1 MASPSQKTLVLVLSG
16 PAGSGKTTLC
26 EALCSAYPGIV
37 ERLVTTT
44 TRPPRPGERD
54 GVDYHFL
61 DRAAF
66 ESAIAHGAFYEWAE
80 VHGNLYGTQKAHV
93 RQRLAANRDILLN
106 IDVQGAEAFRKAALE
121 DPEIAGRLLTVF
133 IQPRD
138 LDQIAERLRV
148 RGSESEES
156 ISRRLET
163 AKREIPESTGF
174 DHIIPSG
181 TREEDF
187 HRLLALYR
195 EAKAR
200 LAHP

>member
-1 MASPSQKTLVLVLSG
+1 MAPPSPKNLVLVLSG

-26 EALCSAYPGIV
+26 DALCAAYPGVV

-44 TRPPRPGERD
+44 TRAPRTGETD

-61 DRAAF
+61 DRRDF
-66 ESAIAHGAFYEWAE
+66 EEAIGRGAFYEWAE
-80 VHGNLYGTQKAHV
+80 VHGNLYGTRRTHV
-93 RQRLAANRDILLN
+93 RDRLAANRDILLN
-106 IDVQGAEAFRKAALE
+106 IDVQGAEAFRKAAAK
-121 DPEIAGRLLTVF
+121 DPGIANRLLTVF

-138 LDQIAERLRV
+138 LAQLAERLRE
-148 RGSESEES
+148 RGSDSEES
-156 ISRRLET
+156 IRRRLET

-174 DHIIPSG
+174 DHIMISG

-187 HRLLALYR
+187 RRLDALYR

-200 LAHP
+200 LARP